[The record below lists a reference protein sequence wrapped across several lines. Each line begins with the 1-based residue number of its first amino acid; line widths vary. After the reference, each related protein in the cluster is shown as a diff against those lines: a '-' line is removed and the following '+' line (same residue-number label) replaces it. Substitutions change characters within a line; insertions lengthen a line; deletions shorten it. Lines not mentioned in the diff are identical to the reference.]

1 MTLLSRFTP
10 ALRACRTLLA
20 VAFLLA
26 AAASAQAVLVTLP
39 AAALSAPAVAPGT
52 IVNFGEV
59 SLGTPIHDL
68 TIKGFTFSENTDSP
82 SATVSSGG
90 PGTTLNLTIPSAQSG
105 GGYSPASYVLTV
117 TMPAATT
124 QFGFGFA
131 ILDFVPTAN
140 AVTITVYYGAT
151 NLGSITYPG
160 VPDPTPPFFFDGGF
174 AGIGSTDPFTSARIT
189 FGPTA
194 TAFAIDN
201 FAVPEPGSLLLLA
214 VGGALAGLARR
225 RPAK

>member
-1 MTLLSRFTP
+1 MSP
-10 ALRACRTLLA
+10 IHSSLRAFRTLLA
-20 VAFLLA
+20 VAFFLA
-26 AAASAQAVLVTLP
+26 VAASAHAVLVTLP

-59 SLGTPIHDL
+59 SVGTAIHTL
-68 TIKGFTFSENTDSP
+68 TIKGFTFSENIP
-82 SATVSSGG
+82 GATVSAGG

-117 TMPAATT
+117 TMPTATT

-131 ILDFVPTAN
+131 ILDFSPTPN
-140 AVTITVYYGAT
+140 AVTITAYNGAT

-160 VPDPTPPFFFDGGF
+160 TPDPSFAGGF
-174 AGIGSTDPFTSARIT
+174 AGIGSSDPFTSARIT

-194 TAFAIDN
+194 AAFAIDN
-201 FAVPEPGSLLLLA
+201 LAVPEPGSLLLLA

-225 RPAK
+225 RPAQ

>member
-1 MTLLSRFTP
+1 MSPIHSSGSTTGHAS
-10 ALRACRTLLA
+10 LRACRTLLA

-26 AAASAQAVLVTLP
+26 VAASAQAMLVTLP
-39 AAALSAPAVAPGT
+39 AASLSSPVVEPARL
-52 IVNFGEV
+52 VNFGEV
-59 SLGTPIHDL
+59 SIGTPINGL
-68 TIKGFTFSENTDSP
+68 AIKGFTFAENIP
-82 SATVSSGG
+82 GATVSSGG
-90 PGTTLNLTIPSAQSG
+90 PGTTLNLTSPSAQSG

-131 ILDFVPTAN
+131 ILDFSPTAN
-140 AVTITVYYGAT
+140 AVTITAYNGAT

-160 VPDPTPPFFFDGGF
+160 TPDPSFDGGF
-174 AGIGSTDPFTSARIT
+174 AGIGSSDPFTSARIT

-194 TAFAIDN
+194 AAFAIDN

-214 VGGALAGLARR
+214 VGGALAALARR

>member
-1 MTLLSRFTP
+1 MSP
-10 ALRACRTLLA
+10 IHSSLLA
-20 VAFLLA
+20 VAFLA
-26 AAASAQAVLVTLP
+26 VAASAQAVLIVLP
-39 AAALSAPAVAPGT
+39 AAALSVPAVAPGA

-59 SLGTPIHDL
+59 SMGTAIHEL
-68 TIKGFTFSENTDSP
+68 MIKGFTFSENIP
-82 SATVSSGG
+82 GATVSADG
-90 PGTTLNLTIPSAQSG
+90 PGTTINLTSPSAQSG

-140 AVTITVYYGAT
+140 AVTITVYNGAA

-160 VPDPTPPFFFDGGF
+160 TPDPSFDGGF
-174 AGIGSTDPFTSARIT
+174 AGIGSSDPFTSARIT

-194 TAFAIDN
+194 AAFAIDN

-214 VGGALAGLARR
+214 VGGALAALARR